1 MLTGCLGAMQHGL
14 AHRAHY
20 GECGAS
26 ADGERARPDGLPGVQ
41 VAQEFLVRPQ
51 ENGKTEVV
59 IERHGDRDATRRV
72 LLKRVLAQRRTMI
85 ATWRRGCK
93 F

>member
-1 MLTGCLGAMQHGL
+1 MRCSTGLHTGL
-14 AHRAHY
+14 HY
-20 GECGAS
+20 GESDAN

-41 VAQEFLVRPQ
+41 VAQEFRVRPQ
-51 ENGKTEVV
+51 ENGKTKVV

-85 ATWRRGCK
+85 ATRRRGCK